1 MKLPNF
7 RSRPVFVALLSVVMA
22 LTLVGRLYYLQI
34 IRGAEFTQS
43 FEESVTRTVSIPAKR
58 GRILDRNGNVIA
70 DTQASQNVTIV
81 DTTGNSSAENDR
93 LNRIIR
99 KTLGILAENDE
110 DLEEDFG
117 ISWNGSGYE
126 FNYDG
131 FNHLRFLADVYGYP
145 LIDTLTQEQRESSAE
160 EIVLMLADRYKIPKE
175 MNTSQESIL
184 LLNTVITRY
193 RLALNAFQKYIP
205 TVLARNVGTGT
216 VDAIMAESDLDGIS
230 IANTYKRVYNDSK
243 YLSGVTGYISLVSAE
258 EMEAN
263 EGVYDAGDYVGKV
276 GIEASM
282 EETLRGTNGY
292 REISVDN
299 LGREKSEISYTR
311 PQDGNDV
318 YLTIDSDLQK
328 TVYRLLEKNMRD
340 IILSKLTDSVTTFE
354 ITEETDG
361 SDILIPAA
369 DVYGSILSY
378 IIDRDHFYSED
389 ASESEEQMR
398 GIIEAYLESVKEGIR
413 SELRSGRTP
422 FNVLTAEYQQYA
434 SYISRALFDR
444 GVIDTNLVDADD
456 EIYREWTAGSTES
469 LGGFLYHCAAEKWID
484 RSLIGTDSED
494 TDEVF
499 EALVR
504 YVLDEPCEDYSFG
517 NIMCKYL
524 CESGAASG
532 ELVCRILFDQE
543 IFDPADSERD
553 GIESGRRGAAFD
565 YVKRLIESDNLTP
578 GDLHLYPF
586 SGSVVVTNPND
597 GSVLALVSYPGF
609 DCNRIQESGYID
621 RISANPSKPL
631 LNHAT
636 QQRYA
641 PGSTFKM
648 VTAAAGI
655 SEGVVTRSDTVS
667 CHDRFDKIDP
677 SPACWIYP
685 GGHGS
690 MNMQNAITNSCNMY
704 FYEVGYRL
712 GELGGSFSNDDG
724 IEVLSEYAAMYGL
737 DRKSGVEI
745 EEAEPSVAT
754 KDVVR
759 ASIGQS
765 NNGYTTAALARYV
778 SAVATRGDL
787 YDLTLLDHSQD
798 KDGNVLEQ
806 FRAQSLDPVDV
817 SDDYWDSIS
826 EGMRRVCAGN
836 SAFNNVRYSEEDG
849 SGRIGAAGKTGT
861 AQQSLSAPNHA
872 LFLGYA
878 PYDDPEIAVAVCIPN
893 GYSSSY
899 AALVASQVMQ
909 YYFDP
914 DSLSG
919 ILSSNDIP
927 NYTNGD

>member
-7 RSRPVFVALLSVVMA
+7 RSRPIFLALLSVLMA

-81 DTTGNSSAENDR
+81 DNTGNTTAENDR
-93 LNRIIR
+93 LNTIIQ
-99 KTLGILAENDE
+99 KTLTILVDNEE
-110 DLEEDFG
+110 DFEEDFG

-131 FNHLRFLADVYGYP
+131 FEHLRFLADVYGYP
-145 LIDTLTQEQRESSAE
+145 LIDTLTQEQKESSAE
-160 EIVLMLADRYKIPKE
+160 DVVFMLADRYKIPKK
-175 MNTSQESIL
+175 MNTSKESIL
-184 LLNTVITRY
+184 LLDTVITRY

-205 TVLARNVGTGT
+205 TVLARNVGTDT

-243 YLSGVTGYISLVSAE
+243 YMSGLTGYISLVSAE
-258 EMEAN
+258 EMEEN
-263 EGVYDAGDYVGKV
+263 EGVYDAGDYVGIV
-276 GIEASM
+276 GLEASM
-282 EETLRGTNGY
+282 EETLRGKNGY

-318 YLTIDSDLQK
+318 CLTIDSDLQK
-328 TVYRLLEKNMRD
+328 TVYKLLEKTMRD
-340 IILSKLTDSVTTFE
+340 IILSKLTDSVTSFE
-354 ITEETDG
+354 INEETDG

-378 IIDRDHFYSED
+378 IIDRDHFDSED

-398 GIIEAYLESVKEGIR
+398 GILQAYLESVKEGIR
-413 SELRSGRTP
+413 SELRAGRTP
-422 FNVLTAEYQQYA
+422 FNALTPEYRQYA

-444 GVIDTNLVDADD
+444 GVIDTSVIDADD
-456 EIYREWTAGSTES
+456 EIYREWTGGSTES
-469 LGGFLYHCAAEKWID
+469 LGGFLYHAAAEKWID
-484 RSLIGTDSED
+484 KSLIGTESED

-499 EALVR
+499 EALVQ

-517 NIMCKYL
+517 NIMCKYV

-553 GIESGRRGAAFD
+553 GIESGRKGAAFD
-565 YVKRLIESDNLTP
+565 YVKRLIENDDLTP

-586 SGSVVVTNPND
+586 CGSVVVTDPRD
-597 GSVLALVSYPGF
+597 GTVLALVSYPGY

-621 RISANPSKPL
+621 MISANPSRPL
-631 LNHAT
+631 INHAT

-655 SEGVVTRSDTVS
+655 SEGVVTRSDTIS
-667 CHDRFDKIDP
+667 CYDRFDKIDP

-685 GGHGS
+685 GGHGH

-724 IEVLSEYAAMYGL
+724 IQVLSEYAAMYGL

-745 EEAEPSVAT
+745 EEVEPSVAT
-754 KDVVR
+754 RDVVR

-778 SAVATRGDL
+778 TAVATQGDL

-806 FRAQSLDPVDV
+806 YSAESLDPVEV
-817 SDDYWDSIS
+817 SDDYWESIS
-826 EGMRRVCAGN
+826 EGMRKVCANN
-836 SAFNNVRYSEEDG
+836 SAFNSVRYSEDDG
-849 SGRIGAAGKTGT
+849 SGRVSAAGKTGT

-878 PYDDPEIAVAVCIPN
+878 PVDDPEIAIAVCIPN